1 MDQLMTLSVSALQLV
16 IIVSGPVLLASMIV
30 GFGISLLQ
38 GMTQIQ
44 DFTIS
49 FVPKLIAV
57 SLVVAL
63 TAGWIGAQIVRFT
76 LQTWE
81 FIPLK

>member
-1 MDQLMTLSVSALQLV
+1 MEHLLTLSLSALQLV

-30 GFGISLLQ
+30 GFGVSMLQ

-44 DFTIS
+44 DFTLS

-57 SLVVAL
+57 SLVIAI
-63 TAGWIGAQIVRFT
+63 TAKWIGSQILRFT
-76 LQTWE
+76 LEVWGFFPT
-81 FIPLK
+81 

>member
-1 MDQLMTLSVSALQLV
+1 MDQLMTLSISALQLV
-16 IIVSGPVLLASMIV
+16 IIVSGPVLLSSLIV

-76 LQTWE
+76 LQTWDY
-81 FIPLK
+81 IPR

>member
-1 MDQLMTLSVSALQLV
+1 MEHAMTLSLSALQLV
-16 IIVSGPVLLASMIV
+16 VIVSGPVLLASMIV
-30 GFGISLLQ
+30 GFGVAMLQ

-44 DFTIS
+44 DFTLS

-63 TAGWIGAQIVRFT
+63 TARWIGMEILRFT
-76 LQTWE
+76 LEAWK
-81 FIPLK
+81 F